1 MAEQPVARGVV
12 ECASCPGRET
22 GLRCG
27 RCEKP
32 ICPNCLVMSPV
43 GARCK
48 DCAPMRRAPM
58 YEVSAEHTL
67 RAAGVAIGGGIGMGL
82 IWGFIGAAFSMGFFL
97 IMVGIALGYAF
108 TRMMD
113 WATRG
118 KRGPTIIA
126 FAIGGIVIAWGMQF
140 VFVPAAIAQMQI
152 IAAAIAAAVA
162 YYNLR

>member
-1 MAEQPVARGVV
+1 MAESAAGRVV

-32 ICPNCLVMSPV
+32 ICPRCLVMSPV

-48 DCAPMRRAPM
+48 DCSPMRRAPM
-58 YEVSAEHTL
+58 YDVKAEHTL
-67 RAAGVAIGGGIGMGL
+67 RAAGVALAGGVGMGL
-82 IWGFIGAAFSMGFFL
+82 VWGFIGAAFSVGFFL
-97 IMVGIALGYAF
+97 IMVGVGLGFAF

-118 KRGPTIIA
+118 KRGPVIIT
-126 FAIGGIVIAWGMQF
+126 FAIGGIMIAWLMQF
-140 VFVPAAIAQMQI
+140 MFVPSGIAQMQV
-152 IAAAIAAAVA
+152 IAAGVGAVVA